1 MKTTKK
7 WSKKN
12 YGYFEGIVSVILNTL
27 LFAIKLWIG
36 ILFNSIAM
44 IADAWH
50 TLSDTL
56 TSVIVIIGFW
66 ISGKPADKNH
76 PFGHGR
82 AETIGTVIIGIL
94 LIIVGIKFLADSI
107 NRLINFQSSTFNI
120 IAIIVFLTSFIL
132 KEALAQL
139 SFIFGKKIS
148 SPSLTADGWHHR
160 SDAIASILI
169 VVGALFSKNF
179 WWMDGVLGIIVSLFI
194 LFAAIQITFEN
205 TSLILGQDIK
215 PEEKNNIKNL
225 VLRLSKEIKDIH
237 HFHFHKYGDHVEL
250 TFHIRVSPNMS
261 VGKAHELA
269 NSIEKKIKEKFDYDT
284 TVHVEPI

>member
-1 MKTTKK
+1 MEAIKK
-7 WSKKN
+7 WSKKD
-12 YGYFEGIVSVILNTL
+12 YGYFEGITSVILNTL
-27 LFAIKLWIG
+27 LFAIKLWVG

-82 AETIGTVIIGIL
+82 AETIGTIIIGIL
-94 LIIVGIKFLADSI
+94 LIIVGLKFLMDSI
-107 NRLINFQSSTFNI
+107 NRLIHFQSSTFNI
-120 IAIIVFLTSFIL
+120 IAIIVFLTSFTL

-139 SFIFGKKIS
+139 SFKFGKKIN

-160 SDAIASILI
+160 SDAIASGLI
-169 VVGALFSKNF
+169 VVGAFFSKNF
-179 WWMDGVLGIIVSLFI
+179 WWMDGVLGIVVSLFI

-225 VLRLSKEIKDIH
+225 VLKLSKEIKNVH
-237 HFHFHKYGDHVEL
+237 HFHIHKYGDHVEL
-250 TFHIRVSPNMS
+250 TFHIRVSPNMH

-269 NSIEKKIKEKFDYDT
+269 NNIEKTIKEKFDFDT